1 MYLRIPTI
9 SLDISEKQRHVAGF
23 MLNVRNDLEKVGFS
37 IVKFSVTTLDAWR
50 FVSKTVPIIE
60 VKACGYKVS
69 MGYDSKF
76 SLSGNPFSDTAKFIA
91 LQRRS
96 DFLSAS
102 LTAKGLG
109 FSTEL
114 PDLPPSTPIQVPA
127 ENTQM
132 IEPAVSDRNESSLS
146 KVVDSL
152 KRETV
157 VLDLNQLGES
167 VVPGN
172 KTVDE
177 AESPEQRQQVKQDSM
192 WDDYDVASPNKD
204 FEEQQQKLLATIQ
217 NQNMD
222 EDIDW
227 DNKSGMEVDIVRQED
242 AEARRSTRSAENALM
257 DSRRVEELLKQPLEY
272 FTMDQSV
279 TDCYKICRDVVKDS
293 MESMMKNEDT
303 AVACTKAFLRRALHE
318 RLLQNKTKAAIKLQ
332 ISQMFLGLCKSLLLI
347 KCFLSH

>member
-1 MYLRIPTI
+1 
-9 SLDISEKQRHVAGF
+9 
-23 MLNVRNDLEKVGFS
+23 MLQVRNDLEKVGFS
-37 IVKFSVTTLDAWR
+37 IVKFLVTTSDAWR
-50 FVSKTVPIIE
+50 FVSKTAPIIE
-60 VKACGYKVS
+60 VAACGYKVS

-76 SLSGNPFSDTAKFIA
+76 SLSGNPFSDTAKFNA

-102 LTAKGLG
+102 LTANKGLG

-114 PDLPPSTPIQVPA
+114 PDLPPSTPIQLPA

-132 IEPAVSDRNESSLS
+132 IESAVSDRNESSLS

-152 KRETV
+152 KRETNSSV

-167 VVPGN
+167 VVPG

-177 AESPEQRQQVKQDSM
+177 AESPEQWQQVKQDSM
-192 WDDYDVASPNKD
+192 WDDYDIASPNKD

-222 EDIDW
+222 EDIDYW